1 MRRVKRKDP
10 RPPYFAQLAAKSQ
23 PAARAQPNALGL
35 GVAAVGDVVDLG
47 QRVHASLLQRVQRQ
61 RARGVRSK
69 RSDEAVV
76 VNEHVS
82 RASATVL
89 SAAVYRKMG
98 AICTHPRYAARMP
111 KVIQIRDVPDEVRDA
126 LAEAARAEG
135 LSLTGYVRRELEHL
149 ARRSQRVRDNA
160 AVVRRT
166 QTQVRA
172 NVNRDLILSELH
184 DGRGD

>member
-1 MRRVKRKDP
+1 MDQKRGAHALCERSRLASTRWTQP
-10 RPPYFAQLAAKSQ
+10 RSTGDGNARALAAES
-23 PAARAQPNALGL
+23 
-35 GVAAVGDVVDLG
+35 V
-47 QRVHASLLQRVQRQ
+47 
-61 RARGVRSK
+61 
-69 RSDEAVV
+69 
-76 VNEHVS
+76 
-82 RASATVL
+82 
-89 SAAVYRKMG
+89 G
-98 AICTHPRYAARMP
+98 AICTHGVYDARMP

-166 QTQVRA
+166 QGQVGVRID
-172 NVNRDLILSELH
+172 RDVILSELH

>member
-1 MRRVKRKDP
+1 
-10 RPPYFAQLAAKSQ
+10 
-23 PAARAQPNALGL
+23 
-35 GVAAVGDVVDLG
+35 
-47 QRVHASLLQRVQRQ
+47 
-61 RARGVRSK
+61 
-69 RSDEAVV
+69 
-76 VNEHVS
+76 
-82 RASATVL
+82 
-89 SAAVYRKMG
+89 MG
-98 AICTHPRYAARMP
+98 ATCTHPRYDARIP

-126 LAEAARAEG
+126 LAEAASAEG

-166 QTQVRA
+166 QKQVRA